1 MFLRK
6 IVQKILSF
14 FSSWVIKKYQPLI
27 IGITGS
33 VGKSS
38 TKEAIALVLRN
49 KFNLRSSFQNY
60 NNEIGLP
67 LTIFGVASPQKN
79 IIKWF
84 QLFFV
89 IFKLLIFRV
98 KYPQVLVLEMGADSP
113 GDIDYLTKIAP
124 PRIGVLTAIDL
135 AHTEFFKNIEA
146 VAREKGKII
155 KKLKADNWA
164 ILNIDDPRIAELKNN
179 TSAKILTFGL
189 SSSADLQAL
198 DIKIDQIVDSND
210 QFLIKGLVLKI
221 KYKGNLVPLFLPQLI
236 NEAQVY
242 SVLAGIAVGLSLGFN
257 LIELTKPFTDYR
269 ILPGRLQIIKG
280 IKKSIILDDTYNSSP
295 RATRVALDA
304 LSKIKISSQ
313 SKKWAVLGDMLELG
327 DLSKKAH
334 QEIGERVAKMD
345 CNFLVTVGPLAKEIS
360 RRAIQLSFPAK
371 SVFSFLNSSEAAEFL
386 KEKIEKGDLILVKG
400 SQGVR
405 LEKIV
410 KKIMLAPEK
419 AKHLLVRQGRGWKN

>member
-6 IVQKILSF
+6 IVQRILSF
-14 FSSWVIKKYQPLI
+14 FALRVIKKYQPLI
-27 IGITGS
+27 VGITGS

-67 LTIFGVASPQKN
+67 LTIFGITSPQKN
-79 IIKWF
+79 IIKWL
-84 QLFFV
+84 QLFFIV
-89 IFKLLIFRV
+89 FKLLIFRV

-124 PRIGVLTAIDL
+124 PQIGVLTAIDL

-155 KKLKADNWA
+155 KKLKSEDWA
-164 ILNIDDPRIAELKNN
+164 ILNIDDSRIEQLKNN
-179 TSAKILTFGL
+179 TSAKVLTFGL
-189 SSSADLQAL
+189 SPTADLRAI
-198 DIKIDQIVDSND
+198 DIRIDQAIGSDGLP
-210 QFLIKGLVLKI
+210 LIKGLVLKI
-221 KYKGNLVPLFLPQLI
+221 EYKGNLVPLFLPHLI
-236 NEAQVY
+236 NKAQVY
-242 SVLAGIAVGLSLGFN
+242 SVLAAIAVGLSLGFN
-257 LIELTKPFTDYR
+257 LIELTKSFVDYQT
-269 ILPGRLQIIKG
+269 LSGRLKIIKG

-295 RATRVALDA
+295 RATRVALDT
-304 LSKIKISSQ
+304 LSEIKISSQ
-313 SKKWAVLGDMLELG
+313 SRKWAVLGDMLELG
-327 DLSKKAH
+327 DLSKRAH
-334 QEIGERVAKMD
+334 QEIGEKVVETN

-360 RRAIQLSFPAK
+360 QRATQLSFPAK
-371 SVFSFLNSSEAAEFL
+371 SVFSFSNYSEAGKFL
-386 KEKIEKGDLILVKG
+386 KEKIKRGDLILVKG

-410 KKIMLAPEK
+410 KKIMLTPK
-419 AKHLLVRQGRGWKN
+419 RAKHFLVRQGKEWEN